1 MAAAGWTAG
10 IRSTSWSGCDCRDV
24 ADLGAASW
32 SPISS
37 QSPVVAGGICRDLA
51 ATDAC
56 GVGARGCAADES
68 REDGDDTITGTVWGG
83 DAYPHR
89 QPCARRARGGG
100 VLTEREL
107 SVARLLGRPAGLSGP
122 SPADHNATPGPPTS
136 RVCPEGGRAARG
148 RGG

>member
-10 IRSTSWSGCDCRDV
+10 IRSASWSGCDCRDV

-37 QSPVVAGGICRDLA
+37 QSSVVEGGICRDLA
-51 ATDAC
+51 ATGAR

-83 DAYPHR
+83 DAYPRR

-100 VLTEREL
+100 GSTEREL
-107 SVARLLGRPAGLSGP
+107 SVALRSAGAAGCTRPRPL
-122 SPADHNATPGPPTS
+122 
-136 RVCPEGGRAARG
+136 
-148 RGG
+148 

>member
-10 IRSTSWSGCDCRDV
+10 IRSASWSGCDCRDV

-37 QSPVVAGGICRDLA
+37 QSSVVAGGICRDLA
-51 ATDAC
+51 ATGAC

-68 REDGDDTITGTVWGG
+68 REDGDDTITGTVWGD

-100 VLTEREL
+100 VRTEGEL
-107 SVARLLGRPAGLSGP
+107 SVARLRRRAAGAHRPA
-122 SPADHNATPGPPTS
+122 PAH
-136 RVCPEGGRAARG
+136 
-148 RGG
+148 